1 LIVLPNA
8 NRIFPASSL
17 NLVTAVK
24 KHIFTLGSFSLI
36 LDIIQIH
43 PCLATLY
50 QELLNH
56 KN

>member
-1 LIVLPNA
+1 VKIA
-8 NRIFPASSL
+8 I
-17 NLVTAVK
+17 AVK

-36 LDIIQIH
+36 LLYESN
-43 PCLATLY
+43 PSMLTSLY